1 MVRLE
6 IHQKISSL
14 TSGEVSGG
22 VTLTP
27 ETFDRET
34 ETSVIV
40 KDDHTIVIGGLIRD
54 DWFEAENKIPILGDI
69 PLIGLLFRTNS
80 TRKVK
85 NNLLIFITPRVVRT
99 TQQIADL
106 TNLKRHQTPEIDTR
120 MKGRE
125 EEMAKREDE
134 IREKETK
141 EYKDLKAAYAD
152 QLRSMKEYENA
163 HQPPAPVSPS
173 AEQDGGDDRL
183 DDQQSSSGG
192 RPSSRSFLDSLPK
205 VSFGLKEEEEASGT
219 GRYHK

>member
-80 TRKVK
+80 TRKV
-85 NNLLIFITPRVVRT
+85 RT
-99 TQQIADL
+99 T
-106 TNLKRHQTPEIDTR
+106 
-120 MKGRE
+120 
-125 EEMAKREDE
+125 
-134 IREKETK
+134 
-141 EYKDLKAAYAD
+141 
-152 QLRSMKEYENA
+152 
-163 HQPPAPVSPS
+163 
-173 AEQDGGDDRL
+173 
-183 DDQQSSSGG
+183 
-192 RPSSRSFLDSLPK
+192 F
-205 VSFGLKEEEEASGT
+205 
-219 GRYHK
+219 